1 MTTPTPTEIVRRT
14 PLHDRHL
21 ALGARMVPFAGW
33 EMPVQYRG
41 ILEEHR
47 AVRER
52 VGLFD
57 VSHMGEFMVEG
68 SGARA
73 FLARMVPGD
82 VTGLAAGR
90 CVYTQFTRPDGGV
103 VDDTIIGNLGDRYL
117 VVVNASNREK
127 VWTWLT
133 EHLPAEV
140 RMSDLSDEMAL
151 LALQGPAAAAL
162 MAEVGTPGLSTLQS
176 FGISQGRV
184 LGVDVWVSRTGYTGE
199 DGFEIYVSPD
209 LAPRLWEGL
218 LAAGESHGLLACG
231 LGARDVLRLEAGLPL
246 YGHELTDD
254 VTPVEASL
262 GWTVKSTEAYLGH
275 EILRR
280 QLAEGCDR
288 RLVGLTLE
296 GRAIARDGAPVFA
309 GEAEVGRVV
318 SGTHSPLLQAPI
330 ATAFVQ
336 AHLVEPGTRLEVEIR
351 GKRSAATVGRP
362 AFYRRP
368 RRQP

>member
-1 MTTPTPTEIVRRT
+1 MTTTTDAMRRT
-14 PLHDRHL
+14 PLHERHL

-57 VSHMGEFMVEG
+57 VSHMGEFVVEG
-68 SGARA
+68 PGARD

-82 VTGLAAGR
+82 LPGLADGR

-103 VDDTIIGNLGDRYL
+103 VDDTIIGNLGDRFL

-127 VWTWLT
+127 VWGWLS
-133 EHLPAEV
+133 EHLPSET
-140 RMSDLSDEMAL
+140 RMTDLSDEMAL
-151 LALQGPAAAAL
+151 LAIQGPAASAL
-162 MAEVGTPGLSTLQS
+162 MAEVGTPGLSTLPS
-176 FGISQGRV
+176 FGISQGRI
-184 LGVDVWVSRTGYTGE
+184 LGLDAWVSRTGYTGE
-199 DGFEIYVSPD
+199 DGFEIYVAPE

-218 LAAGESHGLLACG
+218 LAAGESHGILACG

-246 YGHELTDD
+246 YGHELADD

-262 GWTVKSTEAYLGH
+262 GWTVKSQAAYMGH
-275 EILRR
+275 EVLRR
-280 QLAEGCDR
+280 QLAEGCSR

-296 GRAIARDGAPVFA
+296 GRAIARDGASVFA
-309 GEAEVGRVV
+309 GDTEVGRVV
-318 SGTHSPLLQAPI
+318 SGTHSPLLQSPI
-330 ATAFVQ
+330 ASAFVR
-336 AHLVEPGTRLEVEIR
+336 ADLTEPGTRLEVEIR